1 MDRSKCLTKK
11 KIASR
16 ETTDVVGLGG
26 GLDICDDTDGSD
38 DVESEEIV

>member
-1 MDRSKCLTKK
+1 MMSVP
-11 KIASR
+11 R